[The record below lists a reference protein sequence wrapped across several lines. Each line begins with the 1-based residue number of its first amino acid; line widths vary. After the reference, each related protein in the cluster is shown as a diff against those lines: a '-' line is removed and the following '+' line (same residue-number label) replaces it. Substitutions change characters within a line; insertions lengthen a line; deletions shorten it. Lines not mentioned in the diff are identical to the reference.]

1 MSQKTIRKGD
11 ICRIRHNTSLHG
23 FPENTLVIIKECRPR
38 RAEFPHLFKAATA
51 KEWWWVLLILPC
63 LNEAIM
69 MKTIGKLKP
78 VQCARAQY

>member
-38 RAEFPHLFKAATA
+38 RAKFPHLFKAATA
-51 KEWWWVLLILPC
+51 KEWWWVDIADITLFERG
-63 LNEAIM
+63 NYDEDDW
-69 MKTIGKLKP
+69 
-78 VQCARAQY
+78 